1 MGAKL
6 TQCPNGHYY
15 DSEQYTQ
22 CPYCQNTGNNAFDDT
37 DRVTDSFIP
46 ASNSGFGFGG
56 NNDRTMPIGHISD
69 PAPAGHFGKTSDEGA
84 TRPLNQQG
92 NVNAMY
98 KDAYDE
104 GKTVPYF
111 GGFPDSSDVPTGN
124 NTASGDSFSGNVK
137 NPKPVVG
144 WLVCI
149 EGTNYG
155 YSFCLYAGKNFVGR
169 ASDMDI
175 CLKGDDSVSRTKHA
189 IITYEPRE
197 RKFFA
202 QPGESHELFYVND
215 NVVLTSAELKDRD
228 EISVGKTKLVFVPF
242 CDSKYGWD
250 K

>member
-15 DSEQYTQ
+15 DAEQYTS
-22 CPYCQNTGNNAFDDT
+22 CPYCQSVTSNSFNDT

-46 ASNSGFGFGG
+46 AQGSGYGYGG
-56 NNDRTMPIGHISD
+56 NGNDDRTMPIDHISERQ
-69 PAPAGHFGKTSDEGA
+69 PMRYTSPTA
-84 TRPLNQQG
+84 TPTAPLNQRTAAQE
-92 NVNAMY
+92 
-98 KDAYDE
+98 AYDE
-104 GKTVPYF
+104 G
-111 GGFPDSSDVPTGN
+111 
-124 NTASGDSFSGNVK
+124 
-137 NPKPVVG
+137 
-144 WLVCI
+144 
-149 EGTNYG
+149 NYG
-155 YSFCLYAGKNFVGR
+155 HSFCLYAGKNFVGR

-189 IITYEPRE
+189 IITYEPKE

-242 CDSKYGWD
+242 CDSKYGWE

>member
-15 DSEQYTQ
+15 DAEQYTS
-22 CPYCQNTGNNAFDDT
+22 CPYCQSVTSNSFNDT

-46 ASNSGFGFGG
+46 AQGSGYGYGG
-56 NNDRTMPIGHISD
+56 NGNDDRTMPIDHISERQ
-69 PAPAGHFGKTSDEGA
+69 PMRYTSPTA
-84 TRPLNQQG
+84 TPTAPLNQRTAAQE
-92 NVNAMY
+92 
-98 KDAYDE
+98 AYDE

-111 GGFPDSSDVPTGN
+111 GGFPETDIP
-124 NTASGDSFSGNVK
+124 AGDNVTTNPSFSGNVR

-144 WLVCI
+144 WLVCV

-155 YSFCLYAGKNFVGR
+155 HSFCLYAGKNFVGR

-189 IITYEPRE
+189 NITYEPKE
-197 RKFFA
+197 RQFFA

-215 NVVLTSAELKDRD
+215 NVVLTSAELKDRA

-242 CDSKYGWD
+242 CDSKYGWE